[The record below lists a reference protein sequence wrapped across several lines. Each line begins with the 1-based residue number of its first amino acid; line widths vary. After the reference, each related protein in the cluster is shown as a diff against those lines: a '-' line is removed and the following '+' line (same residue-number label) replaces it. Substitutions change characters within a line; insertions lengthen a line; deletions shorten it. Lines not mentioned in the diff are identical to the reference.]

1 MGIIVLE
8 KWLNQ
13 TLREAEYFSIPGALR
28 RNIVPQ
34 DDSISFDYGID
45 RMTL

>member
-13 TLREAEYFSIPGALR
+13 TLREAEYFSIPGVVR
-28 RNIVPQ
+28 RNVIP
-34 DDSISFDYGID
+34 
-45 RMTL
+45 